1 MKADKKKAKA
11 EAKEGRPKSKNGD
24 KAKDNRKASEDG
36 SSGKKKAKKNSDGS
50 FDSDEVK
57 LLPSP
62 EPKAKASGKAR
73 LEVRGNTR
81 AKPAAKAALS
91 SARAGGAQEGSSR
104 GSSSRA
110 TAKVASGTSG
120 AASAT
125 SAKATKAGGTAQN
138 AQRKVSA
145 TQGASK
151 TSARAASGAAQGSRV
166 APKSTSARAQG
177 QTQRRAATGE
187 IEDDEARAQPQ
198 LRSDRTRLRVKST
211 SAAKARQEYAESD
224 EEDEWEE
231 DDDDWQEDEEGSD
244 DEEAE
249 EAGEVKERGLVQ
261 FRRARDDAP
270 DKAEPKVK
278 KSTLI
283 IGAACLAL
291 LLVGFCMMNFAPKK
305 GGFPGGPGF
314 GGEATEVTVRSTTA
328 QVATLHDY
336 VETNGE
342 IECESSVECYPDIG
356 GKIAKVF
363 VALGDR
369 VWKGTAL
376 AEVDPNE
383 PGTYFINSVVYA
395 PISGMVTAT
404 PKEVGTTVTTTTSI
418 TTIGNVTR
426 LQIRAK
432 VPERYVA
439 FLKVGLKANIILEAY
454 PEETFTATV
463 TKVSPVVDSDSRTK
477 EILLRFDQSDPRINA
492 GMFAKLTL
500 FTADYE
506 GEIVVPSNTIVEK
519 TGGKQNVFVLA
530 PGGGSVSLREVETG
544 KSVDTMIQIL
554 SGLNEGERVITEGM
568 TSLSDG
574 APVRDITVG
583 LGQSALFAESASA
596 FQAGSEPQG
605 GSAAGGPPPNGA
617 PRGARGAA
625 R

>member
-11 EAKEGRPKSKNGD
+11 EADETKPKSKSASKGKD
-24 KAKDNRKASEDG
+24 KRKASDAP
-36 SSGKKKAKKNSDGS
+36 SGKKKAKKSTPDT
-50 FDSDEVK
+50 ELK
-57 LLPSP
+57 LLP
-62 EPKAKASGKAR
+62 EPKAKASGK
-73 LEVRGNTR
+73 VRATSQESVR
-81 AKPAAKAALS
+81 AKPAAKSALATAKAEGTQQGAARVS
-91 SARAGGAQEGSSR
+91 PSRTASR
-104 GSSSRA
+104 GSP
-110 TAKVASGTSG
+110 
-120 AASAT
+120 AT
-125 SAKATKAGGTAQN
+125 SAKPTAAGGAAQS
-138 AQRKVSA
+138 AQRKVAA
-145 TQGASK
+145 TQGAGK
-151 TSARAASGAAQGSRV
+151 ASARVASGAQQGERRV
-166 APKSTSARAQG
+166 PKSTPKTAQG
-177 QTQRRAATGE
+177 QTEHTVATEDSEDESEAFKESRVRAG
-187 IEDDEARAQPQ
+187 DK
-198 LRSDRTRLRVKST
+198 SRLRVKSA
-211 SAAKARQEYAESD
+211 SAAKARQAYAERD
-224 EEDEWEE
+224 EDDEWEDE
-231 DDDDWQEDEEGSD
+231 AQDSEDEE
-244 DEEAE
+244 AQ
-249 EAGEVKERGLVQ
+249 EAGDVKERGLVQ
-261 FRRARDDAP
+261 FRRTDEADSPA
-270 DKAEPKVK
+270 KADPKVK

-283 IGAACLAL
+283 IGAACVAVLF
-291 LLVGFCMMNFAPKK
+291 VGFCMMNFAPKK
-305 GGFPGGPGF
+305 GGPPGGPGGPGF

-418 TTIGNVTR
+418 TTIGNVSR

-439 FLKVGLKANIILEAY
+439 FLKVGLKADIILEAY
-454 PEETFTATV
+454 PDETFTATV
-463 TKVSPVVDSDSRTK
+463 RKVSPVVDADSRTK

-506 GEIVVPSNTIVEK
+506 GEIVVPSNAIVEK

-544 KSVDTMIQIL
+544 KSVDTMVQII

-574 APVRDITVG
+574 AAVRDITAG
-583 LGQSALFAESASA
+583 LQQSTSFA
-596 FQAGSEPQG
+596 QAPTGTAAGTPATG
-605 GSAAGGPPPNGA
+605 APGAGGPPPD
-617 PRGARGAA
+617 GARGAA